1 MEYSQIRNSSTAEFT
16 PSVSKIDIRA
26 EQTHHLYGNITTAIM
41 ANTGI
46 ALLLLWVLKDHVDQ
60 TLLNYWISALSIIL
74 VARGLG
80 LYVFKKISPEDQNI
94 NIWLYAFAI
103 KSTLAAFIWGI
114 SIWVFEPYNNPEIPI
129 LITFVLGGM
138 TAGAAAILGSVF
150 TVYILYVLACMLP
163 ITIWFFLQ
171 TSEMHSIMA
180 MMLCIYMLAMISGGY
195 TYQKVMLKSILLSRQ
210 LIKAKEQ
217 AEQANQAKSIFLSR
231 MSHELRTPLN
241 AIMGFAQLISHD
253 KNQSEKQKDHSN
265 EIIKASTILL
275 KLIEDLLDLSRIEA
289 NKIDINIEEVDCHK
303 LISECVDLINP
314 VVEKYQIQLKYK
326 TGNTVNQLILADEFR
341 LKQILLNLLSN
352 ACKYNRPNGSVTISY
367 TAINNIIRISIE
379 DTGIGIA
386 PEKQDKVFQSYE
398 RLGNEDT
405 LIEGT
410 GIGLTIVKQLANLM
424 DAQVGF
430 ESRENEGSTFWI
442 DLPAA

>member
-26 EQTHHLYGNITTAIM
+26 EQTRHLYGNITTAIM

-231 MSHELRTPLN
+231 M
-241 AIMGFAQLISHD
+241 
-253 KNQSEKQKDHSN
+253 
-265 EIIKASTILL
+265 
-275 KLIEDLLDLSRIEA
+275 
-289 NKIDINIEEVDCHK
+289 
-303 LISECVDLINP
+303 
-314 VVEKYQIQLKYK
+314 
-326 TGNTVNQLILADEFR
+326 
-341 LKQILLNLLSN
+341 
-352 ACKYNRPNGSVTISY
+352 
-367 TAINNIIRISIE
+367 
-379 DTGIGIA
+379 
-386 PEKQDKVFQSYE
+386 
-398 RLGNEDT
+398 
-405 LIEGT
+405 
-410 GIGLTIVKQLANLM
+410 
-424 DAQVGF
+424 
-430 ESRENEGSTFWI
+430 
-442 DLPAA
+442 